1 MATLSTRLNR
11 LQSKNSTRLTLI
23 VLVIV
28 HQVGVIGLHLGET
41 RDLFQQLVPFNL
53 LFSVSLLL
61 LFHQKWTTRFGV
73 FCFVIFW
80 AGYLVELLGV
90 STNVIFGPYH
100 YDTALGFK
108 VGGVP
113 PLIGVNWLML
123 VYISGVL
130 VQDLGLNI
138 WLRSALAAGAMVLLD
153 LLIEPMAVRYD
164 FWTWDTV
171 DSGIPAQNF
180 LAWYMVSYVMSYFF
194 QKEPGEKSNPIAVPL
209 YLVQF
214 FFFFSFF
221 IIEQAA
227 K

>member
-11 LQSKNSTRLTLI
+11 LQSKSSTRLTI
-23 VLVIV
+23 IFLVIV
-28 HQVGVIGLHLGET
+28 HQAGVIGLHLPET
-41 RDLFQQLVPFNL
+41 REVFQQLIPFNL
-53 LFSVSLLL
+53 LLSVSLLL

-90 STNVIFGPYH
+90 TTNVIFGPYH

-108 VGGVP
+108 IGGVP

-123 VYISGVL
+123 VYISGIL
-130 VQDLGLNI
+130 VQDLGVNI

-153 LLIEPMAVRYD
+153 LLIEPMAIRYD
-164 FWTWDTV
+164 FWTWDTITG
-171 DSGIPAQNF
+171 GIPIQNF
-180 LAWYMVSYVMSYFF
+180 LAWYLVSLVMSYFF
-194 QKEPGEKSNPIAVPL
+194 QREPGEKRNPIAVPL
-209 YLVQF
+209 YLVQLF
-214 FFFFSFF
+214 FFLSFF